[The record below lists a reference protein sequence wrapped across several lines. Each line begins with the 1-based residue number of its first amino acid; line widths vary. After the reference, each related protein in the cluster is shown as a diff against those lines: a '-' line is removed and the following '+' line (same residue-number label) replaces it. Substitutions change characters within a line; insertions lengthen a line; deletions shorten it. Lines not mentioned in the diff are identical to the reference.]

1 MYGQTTF
8 DRSSIPGDSS
18 RLGWFVA
25 PQRGGTVSC
34 VGGERHSLGPRH
46 TTTGT
51 VCAKPQ
57 GGDTRSHHIEAL
69 SKTILSAVEAQ
80 KDISLDE
87 LADLLRARH
96 DASFATSTIWRF
108 LNRHGLSFKKNSP
121 RSRAG
126 TARRRRAATGLV
138 RSPA

>member
-1 MYGQTTF
+1 MGKPLST
-8 DRSSIPGDSS
+8 DLRSRVIAAVSGGLS
-18 RLGWFVA
+18 RRSAAAQFHVSVA
-25 PQRGGTVSC
+25 SAIRWV
-34 VGGERHSLGPRH
+34 HAH

-57 GGDTRSHHIEAL
+57 GGDTRSHHIEAF
-69 SKTILSAVEAQ
+69 SQTILSAIEAQ